1 MASVRI
7 GLVGAG
13 FMGKIHSIA
22 YRNAGMLF
30 STEVPAVDTVVVTD
44 FDPALADR
52 AVANWGWSRSVRDW
66 QEVTAADDVDVVD
79 ICTPN
84 DNHVDIALDA
94 FERGKHVLCEKPL
107 ALDADSCLRLCQ
119 AAAASER
126 VAQVGFVYRQW
137 PAVAMARQFIDE
149 GAIGTIRTARA
160 QFLLDYNGNPD
171 VPMSW
176 RFDKVRAG
184 SGALGDV
191 GSHCID
197 LLQYLAGPISTVAAA
212 RMQRFVDQRRGS
224 DGNLVDVTVD
234 DQTEIL
240 AEFESGASGTILASW
255 AGTGHKCDLGFE
267 VIGSRGSVA
276 FSWQRSN
283 ELRFFDGTEPQDRQ
297 GYRTIYV
304 GPAHPGADGIHTVA
318 AQGLGYVDAFTIAAR
333 NTLRNLAAGKV
344 LSGPS
349 FVDGLRVAEVTDAVI
364 AAVETGSS
372 VAVVRRSV

>member
-1 MASVRI
+1 MKAVRV

-22 YRNAGMLF
+22 YRNAAMLF
-30 STEVPAVDTVVVTD
+30 GSEIPAIDAVAVTD

-52 AVANWGWSRSVRDW
+52 AARDWGWARSATTW
-66 QEVTAADDVDVVD
+66 QAITAADDIDVID

-84 DNHVDIALDA
+84 DTHVDIALDA
-94 FERGKHVLCEKPL
+94 LARGKHVLCEKPL
-107 ALDADSCLRLCQ
+107 ALDGDSAHRLCQ
-119 AAAASER
+119 AAGATDR
-126 VAQVGFVYRQW
+126 VTQVGFVYRQW
-137 PAVAMARQFIDE
+137 PAVAMARKLIDE
-149 GAIGTIRTARA
+149 GAIGRIRTARA
-160 QFLLDYNGNPD
+160 RFVLDYNSNPD

-176 RFDKVRAG
+176 RFDRARAG

-197 LLQYLAGPISTVAAA
+197 LLQFLAGPISAVAA
-212 RMQRFVDQRRGS
+212 RMQTFVDQRREP
-224 DGNLVDVTVD
+224 DGGMVDVTVD

-240 AEFESGASGTILASW
+240 ADFESGASGTILASW

-276 FSWQRSN
+276 FGWQRSN
-283 ELRFFDGTEPQDRQ
+283 ELQFFDAGEPSDRQ
-297 GYRTIYV
+297 GFRTILV

-318 AQGLGYVDAFTIAAR
+318 GQGLGYTDAFTIAAR
-333 NTLRNLAAGKV
+333 NTLRNLAAGTV
-344 LSGPS
+344 VSGPT

-364 AAVETGSS
+364 AAVASGSTAT
-372 VAVVRRSV
+372 VTRRAV